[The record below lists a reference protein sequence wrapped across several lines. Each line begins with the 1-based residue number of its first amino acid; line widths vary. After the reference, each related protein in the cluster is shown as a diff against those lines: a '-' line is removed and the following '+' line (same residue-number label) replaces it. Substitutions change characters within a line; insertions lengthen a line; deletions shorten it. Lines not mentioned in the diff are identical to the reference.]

1 VEDDKDGGVPAPAED
16 QPVSIP
22 DREPEP
28 EAAEPEPSEDAP
40 EVEAEPEGEGAETD
54 DGDGDEPAEDP
65 QPKRKRPGKYQRTVS
80 RLEAELEQVKALLHR
95 QATQAPQRAP
105 EAEPEPKQEDFTDY
119 TAYLDA
125 RTEWKTRATTQQ
137 IIQQER
143 QKFATAQTTRA
154 ERAAASAYF
163 AKVDTAKAK
172 YDDFEDVAFA
182 DDVPITDP
190 MTKAIMGAE
199 NGPEIQY
206 YLGSHIEE
214 ARAISRQ
221 DPYSQVR
228 AIGRLEAK
236 LLTPSP
242 KKTTTAPKPVKPL
255 GGTGAGGVGQT
266 DPAKMD
272 MDQYVAWR
280 QKGGG

>member
-1 VEDDKDGGVPAPAED
+1 VEDDKDGGVPAPAEE

-28 EAAEPEPSEDAP
+28 ETAEPEPSEDAP
-40 EVEAEPEGEGAETD
+40 KVEAEGEEAETD

-80 RLEAELEQVKALLHR
+80 RLEAELEQVKALLHK
-95 QATQAPQRAP
+95 QAAPAQQKAP
-105 EAEPEPKQEDFTDY
+105 EATPEPKQEDFTDY
-119 TAYLDA
+119 AAYLDA
-125 RTEWKTRATTQQ
+125 RAEWKARATTQQ

-143 QKFATAQTTRA
+143 QQFAKAQTTRA
-154 ERAAASAYF
+154 EQAAATAYF
-163 AKVDTAKAK
+163 AKVETAKAK

-199 NGPEIQY
+199 NGPDIQY
-206 YLGSHIEE
+206 YLGSHPEE
-214 ARAISRQ
+214 ARVISRQ
-221 DPYSQVR
+221 DPYSQIR

-236 LLTPSP
+236 LSTPSP

-280 QKGGG
+280 QKGGS

>member
-1 VEDDKDGGVPAPAED
+1 VEDDKDGSVPAPAEE

-28 EAAEPEPSEDAP
+28 ETAEPEPSEDAP
-40 EVEAEPEGEGAETD
+40 KAEPEGEDADTD

-80 RLEAELEQVKALLHR
+80 RLEGEIEQMKALLR
-95 QATQAPQRAP
+95 QQAAPVPQKAP
-105 EAEPEPKQEDFTDY
+105 EATPEPKQEDFTDY
-119 TAYLDA
+119 AAYLDA
-125 RTEWKTRATTQQ
+125 RTEWKARATTQQ

-143 QKFATAQTTRA
+143 QKFAAAQTTRA
-154 ERAAASAYF
+154 EQAAATAYF
-163 AKVDTAKAK
+163 AKVETAKAK

-190 MTKAIMGAE
+190 MTRAIMGAE
-199 NGPEIQY
+199 NGPDIQY
-206 YLGSHIEE
+206 YLATHLDE

-221 DPYSQVR
+221 DPYSQIR

-236 LLTPSP
+236 LSTPSP